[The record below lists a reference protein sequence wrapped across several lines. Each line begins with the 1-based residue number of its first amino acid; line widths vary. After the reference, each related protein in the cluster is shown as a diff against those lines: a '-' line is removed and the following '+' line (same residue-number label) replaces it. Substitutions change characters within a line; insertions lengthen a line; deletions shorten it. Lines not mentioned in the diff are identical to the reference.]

1 MAIWHEE
8 AFKGGNGEHMDAVEM
23 QSKKSFS
30 LREDCHGELQQ
41 RAGHLNAVEIAE
53 HQSAHLHVNVL
64 LSNSQK
70 VARESKKSS

>member
-8 AFKGGNGEHMDAVEM
+8 AFKGGNGEHMDAVEI

-30 LREDCHGELQQ
+30 LLEDCHGELQQ

>member
-1 MAIWHEE
+1 MAMENIWMPWRC
-8 AFKGGNGEHMDAVEM
+8 NP
-23 QSKKSFS
+23 KKVFHYEKIATENFN
-30 LREDCHGELQQ
+30 RELD
-41 RAGHLNAVEIAE
+41 LNAVEIAE